1 MAKNYLLIYSEQL
14 ATDIELLCQN
24 IKAPSTLFFKFAK
37 VQAVYTPISVKQT
50 TDRAKRICFQN
61 LKLRS
66 KNVVKR
72 KAGYSYCLIQRAL
85 MKKRTKTNAIC
96 AVESDV
102 CLFQVV
108 KL

>member
-1 MAKNYLLIYSEQL
+1 M
-14 ATDIELLCQN
+14 
-24 IKAPSTLFFKFAK
+24 
-37 VQAVYTPISVKQT
+37 PISVKQIT
-50 TDRAKRICFQN
+50 VKVKQTCFQN

-66 KNVVKR
+66 KNVAKR
-72 KAGYSYCLIQRAL
+72 KAGYSYCLIQMAL
-85 MKKRTKTNAIC
+85 MKKRTKTNAIS